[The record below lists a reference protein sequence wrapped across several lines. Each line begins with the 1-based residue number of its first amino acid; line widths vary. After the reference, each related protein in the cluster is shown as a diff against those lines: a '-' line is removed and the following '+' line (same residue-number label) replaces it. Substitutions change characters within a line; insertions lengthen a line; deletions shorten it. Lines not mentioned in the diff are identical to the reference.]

1 MTALLARVAI
11 FLVFCAVV
19 GFVLGRLIRGR
30 QPAIERARPRIAIS
44 GTYLRDAH
52 DKSLS
57 PHTRMRCAFEA
68 TYFCLSEVA
77 EAHGVLV
84 GRAHPNG
91 ELVRV
96 GLTELDASSED
107 CRTVEL
113 LAKWAAET
121 TPTMPE
127 VSVKDACKMAARI
140 HQKTF
145 SLFSA
150 RPRAS

>member
-1 MTALLARVAI
+1 MTALLAKVSI

-19 GFVLGRLIRGR
+19 GFLLGRLIRGR

-77 EAHGVLV
+77 EENGIVV
-84 GRAHPNG
+84 GRAHPNV

-96 GLTELDASSED
+96 GLSVLNASNEE

-113 LAKWAAET
+113 LARWAAAT
-121 TPTMPE
+121 TPSMPE

-140 HQKTF
+140 HDETV
-145 SLFSA
+145 SRLSA
-150 RPRAS
+150 APAR